1 MRTKPLTFASVR
13 ALASQLCIFLCAFS
27 FLSPGMAADAWTRQ
41 AQSHRTAV
49 QTPPSPLA
57 SLRLQGVASIGNHE
71 TAYFTDTST
80 GAIISL
86 RVGDSLWQG
95 YTLVRIA
102 NGSDYLHC
110 QAVISD
116 GGKHY
121 EIGVE
126 DFMQVNAVPPVSDDQ
141 GELEEES
148 DPVVRVA
155 VRPWVDP
162 KGES

>member
-1 MRTKPLTFASVR
+1 MRTKHLTFAIAR
-13 ALASQLCIFLCAFS
+13 ALASHVCVFLYAFS
-27 FLSPGMAADAWTRQ
+27 FLSLGVASDAWTRQ
-41 AQSHRTAV
+41 PQTHRTAE
-49 QTPPSPLA
+49 QTAPSPLA

-71 TAYFTDTST
+71 TAYFTDTNS
-80 GAIISL
+80 GAIICL

-102 NGSDYLHC
+102 NGSDYLRC

-116 GGKHY
+116 GGKHF

-126 DFMQVNAVPPVSDDQ
+126 DFMQVNAVIPATDNQ
-141 GELEEES
+141 EELEEES
-148 DPVVRVA
+148 APVVRVA

>member
-13 ALASQLCIFLCAFS
+13 ALASQLCIFLCAFC
-27 FLSPGMAADAWTRQ
+27 FLSPGMASDGWTHQ
-41 AQSHRTAV
+41 PQSQRTTE
-49 QTPPSPLA
+49 QTASSPLA
-57 SLRLQGVASIGNHE
+57 RLRLQGVASIGNHE
-71 TAYFTDTST
+71 TAYFTDTDS
-80 GAIISL
+80 GAIICL

-95 YTLVRIA
+95 YTLVQIA
-102 NGSDYLHC
+102 NGSDYLRC

-116 GGKHY
+116 GGKHFG
-121 EIGVE
+121 IGVE
-126 DFMQVNAVPPVSDDQ
+126 DFMQVNAVPTVSDDQ